1 VDDEVRRLLA
11 DFADRAIG
19 DQPAADVDEDVARGR
34 RAVRRVRLRLAT
46 AGVLAAAAAVGAVVV
61 TGGPL
66 RWFAADSPPVGA
78 SPASP
83 TPTGASVTLTKG
95 LTTSGVIGCELA
107 PAGWRPQP
115 TKPGYAVLAPPA
127 ARTDAKG
134 TDGKGT
140 DGKLVL
146 HTSPDA
152 DRILRV
158 SAVRQPGRI
167 VHLGWYENGDR
178 VAQTKLGDTWL
189 IVQVPRGGAGWD
201 DTALLRFVE
210 SCSLRLVP
218 VPVTPHN

>member
-11 DFADRAIG
+11 DFADRAVG

-34 RAVRRVRLRLAT
+34 RAVRRVRLRLAA
-46 AGVLAAAAAVGAVVV
+46 AGVLAAAVAVGAVAV

-95 LTTSGVIGCELA
+95 ITTSGVIGCELA
-107 PAGWRPQP
+107 PAGWRSQP

-127 ARTDAKG
+127 ARADAKV
-134 TDGKGT
+134 TD
-140 DGKLVL
+140 DKLVL
-146 HTSPDA
+146 HTSPEA

-201 DTALLRFVE
+201 DTALLRFVG
-210 SCSLRLVP
+210 SCSLQLVP

>member
-1 VDDEVRRLLA
+1 MDDEVRRLLA
-11 DFADRAIG
+11 DFADRAAG
-19 DQPAADVDEDVARGR
+19 DQPAPDVDEVVARGR

-46 AGVLAAAAAVGAVVV
+46 GGVVVLAAAVAAVAL

-83 TPTGASVTLTKG
+83 ASTAAGVTLTKG
-95 LTTSGVIGCELA
+95 VTTSGVIGCELT
-107 PAGWRPQP
+107 PAGWRSEP

-127 ARTDAKG
+127 AG
-134 TDGKGT
+134 TDDKVM
-140 DGKLVL
+140 DDKLVL

-152 DRILRV
+152 DHILRV

-167 VHLGWYENGDR
+167 VHLGWYENGER

-189 IVQVPRGGAGWD
+189 IVQVPRGGGGWD

-210 SCSLRLVP
+210 SCSVRLTP
-218 VPVTPHN
+218 VPETPRK